1 MTKRK
6 FLLAALIAV
15 TVAAIAAAAALFG
28 GCAAK
33 DDGDHV
39 FFKPE
44 GVASKVYV
52 IKEDKMSRAERE
64 MIVSLQGIVAQK
76 RATIFIEDLDSANEN
91 GNTKLW
97 LDDFAEKQNVEVVY
111 VNNAW
116 KMLSMFAGEITDMK
130 YVLYSSPYSS
140 GEVYDLSINHAATI
154 AAVEKYVMVDTSI
167 ELLAKSRGFVLGDD
181 AREYTTRSVFEK
193 YKGALNRS
201 YLVHQSPDRS
211 ELRDYAIAGKA
222 LCYYSDYDTDL
233 SINQE
238 ILSWADDNAPVFG
251 WTTSE
256 TNFVAANSLRSKIT
270 VPADWSTNLS
280 FFSAAKQEGEAEQV
294 NFTQEKITP
303 EAGKHY
309 VAIVMSD
316 GDNVQWI
323 QRNFITNRSFFGSPY
338 RGDFKMTWGISP
350 SLSDIAPTIMQKVYS
365 EATAKDQFISGPGG
379 LGYVNI
385 SDYNEDKL
393 SEYAAMTAEYMK
405 RGDLEYVNFIDSFV
419 NESAL
424 ASFGGQEQI
433 KGGIWS
439 VGNKYIEGAGSVY
452 WAGDKPFITA
462 RETLWR
468 ANGSADNDY
477 YGYTERVAQR
487 INAYKRDY
495 TTIEGYTVV
504 VAHAWSIG
512 TMDCIARFVD
522 KLDSH
527 VQLVTVGE
535 MIEMVKENV
544 KHRDV
549 YALDDVAKEGIQLCA
564 IDSDQLIWKDI
575 KDKQATETRTFNF
588 NNLVDFGGFETGH
601 GSNEYDA
608 AAWVAEHNNCIK
620 LDGSDMGDGLD
631 PMPNSWMYNMFEFG
645 EGDDLLTINMYAGDK
660 ADTNVRIRAIY
671 EDGDGNVVKL
681 NLADGFGGEGSLD
694 QFGYFLITEDN
705 DGEFTFDISSLKGKR
720 VIITIEQDDNG
731 EGSGELVYVDSI
743 KITAAQ
749 GDE

>member
-1 MTKRK
+1 MTKKR
-6 FLLAALIAV
+6 FFLAALV
-15 TVAAIAAAAALFG
+15 CVMFAAIAAAAVLFAS
-28 GCAAK
+28 CAK
-33 DDGDHV
+33 ESEEEHV
-39 FFKPE
+39 FFKPQS
-44 GVASKVYV
+44 VASKVYV
-52 IKEDKMSRAERE
+52 IKEDKMSRAEKE
-64 MIVSLQGIVAQK
+64 MVVSLQGIVAQK
-76 RATIFIEDLDSANEN
+76 QATIFIEDLDSPNEN

-97 LDDFAEKQNVEVVY
+97 LDDFAQRENTEIEY

-116 KMLSMFAGEITDMK
+116 KLLSMFAGEITDMK

-140 GEVYDLSINHAATI
+140 GEAYDLSINHAATI

-167 ELLAKSRGFVLGDD
+167 ELLAKSRGFTLGDD
-181 AREYTTRSVFEK
+181 ARDYTTRTVFEK
-193 YKGALNRS
+193 YKDVLNKS

-222 LCYYSDYDTDL
+222 FCYYSDYDTDL
-233 SINQE
+233 SINQDV
-238 ILSWADDNAPVFG
+238 LSWADDNAPVFG
-251 WTTSE
+251 WTTNE
-256 TNFVAANSLRSKIT
+256 TNFVAANTLRSKIT

-280 FFSAAKQEGEAEQV
+280 FFSAAQSGGQIKQD
-294 NFTQEKITP
+294 NFVQEKVTP
-303 EAGKHY
+303 QEGKHY

-323 QRNFITNRSFFGSPY
+323 QRNFITSRSFFGSPY

-350 SLSDIAPTIMQKVYS
+350 TLSDIAPTIMKKVYS

-385 SDYNEDKL
+385 SDYDETQLK
-393 SEYAAMTAEYMK
+393 EYAQMTGEYMK
-405 RGDLEYVNFIDSFV
+405 RGDLQYVNFIDSFV

-424 ASFGGQEQI
+424 ASFGEQEQI

-452 WAGDKPFITA
+452 WANDKPFITV

-468 ANGSADNDY
+468 ANGSSDNDY

-487 INAYKRDY
+487 INEYKCDY
-495 TTIEGYTVV
+495 TSIEGYTVV

-512 TMDCIARFVD
+512 TMDYIARFVD

-527 VQLVTVGE
+527 VQLVSVGE
-535 MIEMVKENV
+535 MIDMVTENV
-544 KHRDV
+544 SHKDV
-549 YALDDVAKEGIQLCA
+549 YDLDDIEKEDITLCG
-564 IDSDQLIWKDI
+564 IDSDQLIWKNI

-588 NNLVDFGGFETGH
+588 NNLVDYGGFETGH

-608 AAWVAEHNNCIK
+608 AAWVAEHNNSIK

-645 EGDDLLTINMYAGDK
+645 DGDDRLTVNMYAGDK
-660 ADTNVRIRAIY
+660 ADTNVRIRALY
-671 EDGDGNVVKL
+671 EDENGNVVKL
-681 NLADGFGGEGSLD
+681 NLADGFGGASKLD
-694 QFGYFLITEDN
+694 QFGYFLLTQDN
-705 DGEFTFDISSLKGKR
+705 NGEFTFDISALKGKR

-731 EGSGELVYVDSI
+731 EGSGELVYVDYV
-743 KITAAQ
+743 KITAVQ
-749 GDE
+749 GEE

>member
-1 MTKRK
+1 MTKKR
-6 FLLAALIAV
+6 FLLAALFSV
-15 TVAAIAAAAALFG
+15 MLAAIAAAAVLFSACAG
-28 GCAAK
+28 GG
-33 DDGDHV
+33 DGGHV
-39 FFKPE
+39 FFKPA
-44 GVASKVYV
+44 GVSSKVYV

-64 MIVSLQGIVAQK
+64 MVVSLQGIVAQK
-76 RATIFIEDLDSANEN
+76 RAMIFIEDLDSPNEN
-91 GNTKLW
+91 GNSKLW
-97 LDDFAEKQNVEVVY
+97 LDDFAEKQNVEIVY

-116 KMLSMFAGEITDMK
+116 KLLSMFAGEITDMK

-140 GEVYDLSINHAATI
+140 GEMYDLSINHAATI
-154 AAVEKYVMVDTSI
+154 AAVERYVMVDTSI
-167 ELLAKSRGFVLGDD
+167 ELLAKSRGFVLGAD
-181 AREYTTRSVFEK
+181 AREYTTRTVFEK
-193 YKGALNRS
+193 YKDVLNKS

-233 SINQE
+233 SINQDV
-238 ILSWADDNAPVFG
+238 LSWADDNAPVFG

-256 TNFVAANSLRSKIT
+256 TNFVAANTLRSKIT

-280 FFSAAKQEGEAEQV
+280 FFSAAQSAGTIEQEHYEQQKV
-294 NFTQEKITP
+294 TP

-350 SLSDIAPTIMQKVYS
+350 TLSDIAPTIMQKVYS
-365 EATAKDQFISGPGG
+365 EATGKDQFITGPGG

-385 SDYNEDKL
+385 SDYNEEQL
-393 SEYAAMTAEYMK
+393 SKYASLTAEYMK
-405 RGDLEYVNFIDSFV
+405 RGDLEYVNFIDSYV

-424 ASFGGQEQI
+424 AAFGEQAQI

-439 VGNKYIEGAGSVY
+439 VGNKYIEGEGGVY

-487 INAYKRDY
+487 INEYKCDY
-495 TTIEGYTVV
+495 TSIEGYTVV
-504 VAHAWSIG
+504 IAHAWSIG
-512 TMDCIARFVD
+512 TMDYIARFVN

-527 VQLVTVGE
+527 VELVTVGE
-535 MIEMVKENV
+535 MIQMVTDNV
-544 KHRDV
+544 RHKDV
-549 YALDDVAKEGIQLCA
+549 YALDDVKKEEIELCG
-564 IDSDQLIWKDI
+564 IDSDQLIWKDV

-608 AAWVAEHNNCIK
+608 AAWVAEHNNSIK

-645 EGDDLLTINMYAGDK
+645 EGDDLFTINMYAGDK
-660 ADTNVRIRAIY
+660 ADTNVRIRALY
-671 EDGDGNVVKL
+671 EDESGNLVRL
-681 NLADGFGGEGSLD
+681 NLADGFGGESRLD
-694 QFGYFLITEDN
+694 EYGYFLLTQGN
-705 DGEFTFDISSLKGKR
+705 NGEFTFDISALKGKR
-720 VIITIEQDDNG
+720 VIISIEQDDNG
-731 EGSGELVYVDSI
+731 EGSGELVYVDYI

-749 GDE
+749 GEE